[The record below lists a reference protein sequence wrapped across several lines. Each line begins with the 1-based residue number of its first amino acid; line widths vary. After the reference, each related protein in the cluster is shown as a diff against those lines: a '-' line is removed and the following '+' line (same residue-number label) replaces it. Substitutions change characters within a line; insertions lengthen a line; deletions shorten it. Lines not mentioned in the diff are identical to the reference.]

1 MKKRALCLA
10 LILALAAAFCALGGT
25 ALGAEDAENRQVL
38 FDGGG
43 VTVSVTDYEPEGTWG
58 PAFVLLLENNA
69 NRSMDFSLDRIS
81 VNGVMCGQGL
91 HETVPAVKSASAQV
105 EWFSEDLAAAGV
117 NYIETVEAFLT
128 VRPGGDKEAAPL
140 FAGKVTWSAPEGAHT
155 GPAVTEPA
163 MDEDFAPVPLMEGD
177 LAVTAIDCESGDDG
191 PAVLLQVDNDTDK
204 DLWLH
209 MKRAKVDGELSEPY
223 WSAVVSAGKRAYEWC
238 RWDGEE
244 LEAPARRAELTVEA
258 VDLDTLD
265 PVDEETAEFTF
276 PATDTPAATEAPEAT
291 DTPLDEDTAPLGVL
305 KAGRY
310 ENAYFGL
317 AFEPGENWHF
327 MTEEQIRALQ
337 SASMQLIGGD
347 DAESYMDLLAG
358 SFVASASTL
367 DGRMNVN
374 IMVRNVPGLA
384 EAADQEDFLDLV
396 LGDAGTDED
405 GTISLPGMENA
416 TVRRNTVTLAGQELP
431 GLLVQTGSRV
441 LGMDMSMTQQ
451 QAYAVK
457 GDWFMQLS
465 LTSLTAAGGA
475 EDIAALFTPLEG

>member
-10 LILALAAAFCALGGT
+10 LILTLAAAFCALGG
-25 ALGAEDAENRQVL
+25 AVLGAEDAENRQVL

-81 VNGVMCGQGL
+81 VNGVMCGRGWQG
-91 HETVPAVKSASAQV
+91 TVPAVKSANAKV
-105 EWFSEDLAAAGV
+105 EWFDEDLAAAGV

-140 FAGKVTWSAPEGAHT
+140 FAGKVTWSAPEGEQD

-163 MDEDFAPVPLMEGD
+163 IEGFEPVPLMEGD
-177 LAVTAIDCESGDDG
+177 LAVTAIDYDPDG
-191 PAVLLQVDNDTDK
+191 PAVLLRVDNGTDK

-209 MKRAKVDGELSEPY
+209 MKRAAVDGELSEPY

-238 RWDGEE
+238 RWDADD
-244 LEAPARRAELTVEA
+244 LEAPPKTAELTIEA

-367 DGRMNVN
+367 DGRRNVN

-384 EAADQEDFLDLV
+384 EAADQGDFLDLV
-396 LGDAGTDED
+396 LGDAGTEGD
-405 GTISLPGMENA
+405 GAISLPGMENA
-416 TVRRNTVTLAGQELP
+416 TVRRNTVSLAGQELP
-431 GLLVQTGSRV
+431 GLLVETGSRV

-451 QAYAVK
+451 QAYAVR

-465 LTSLTAAGGA
+465 LTSLSAAGGA